1 MKKRFL
7 SLVLAGAAGASALLP
22 VLPQK
27 TQPASAVLLGDANGD
42 GTVNIADVTALI
54 DYLLGS
60 GSVNVDAA
68 DINGDSTVNIADV
81 TALIDKLL
89 SGE

>member
-1 MKKRFL
+1 M
-7 SLVLAGAAGASALLP
+7 
-22 VLPQK
+22 
-27 TQPASAVLLGDANGD
+27 
-42 GTVNIADVTALI
+42 

-68 DINGDSTVNIADV
+68 DVNGDSTVNIADV